1 MLCQTLERL
10 RNFGLQIYW
19 KNLLIF
25 QEVGTYIRMKV
36 NWDLLMGDLHL
47 ADILQPSQTLEYV
60 LSDLQSDDVQFLFN
74 SHITQVEAIN

>member
-1 MLCQTLERL
+1 ME
-10 RNFGLQIYW
+10 
-19 KNLLIF
+19 
-25 QEVGTYIRMKV
+25 
-36 NWDLLMGDLHL
+36 DLHL